1 MNNDELNRDP
11 GKRRDNL
18 SYTLGDMGL
27 VPRRDAI
34 LLTNFDKMQQQIYP
48 ARERDTIRRAAKKS
62 VAVQT
67 PGLSRVGLILFF
79 FFL

>member
-1 MNNDELNRDP
+1 MNSSVCREA

-18 SYTLGDMGL
+18 SYALGDIGF

-34 LLTNFDKMQQQIYP
+34 LLTNFDKMQQQVYP
-48 ARERDTIRRAAKKS
+48 ARERDIVRRTAKKS

-67 PGLSRVGLILFF
+67 PGLGRV
-79 FFL
+79 